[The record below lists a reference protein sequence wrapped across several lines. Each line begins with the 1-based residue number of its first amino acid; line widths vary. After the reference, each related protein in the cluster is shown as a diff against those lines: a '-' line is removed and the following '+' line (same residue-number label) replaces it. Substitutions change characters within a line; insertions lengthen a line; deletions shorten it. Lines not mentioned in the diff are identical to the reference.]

1 MRFMRTTTSVPSG
14 EFVVSKGERGTLE
27 ACVGSCVSVSLCDP
41 HARIGGLIHLLL
53 AKPAGTGPLGQPESY
68 ASTGVP
74 LFIDTLCSAGARKGA
89 LAACVAGGALLGP
102 LIEADPDLDIGGRT
116 TEMVEDALK
125 CDNIPI
131 VESETGGFC
140 GRRMILDL
148 KNWDTQIEP
157 LGLSDSLVTPKLR
170 RPSSADLLTAV
181 EGVRPIPQIALRI
194 IRMIQDQAQSM
205 SDVAREIRQDQVVS
219 GRVIRLSNSAFFNMK
234 VKTESIDRA
243 VVMLGEKRFL
253 RLAVSASLE
262 GFFPEQ
268 ERGYSLCKGGLYKHA
283 LGAAETADRLATITR
298 CVSADVAY
306 TAGLLHDIG
315 KVVLDQFVAP
325 ALPLF
330 YRRTQQEGT
339 DLIEVEQEV
348 IGVSHTEVGGRLG
361 ELWSFPA
368 ALVDTIKNHHEPE
381 KATVNKELAHVVYL
395 ADLFMSRFV
404 SGQELEQINTDLLA
418 QRLAEIG
425 LSSKGFPKIVDA
437 ISRDLFGKESSSTY
451 PDAEPVCKPD
461 RS

>member
-1 MRFMRTTTSVPSG
+1 
-14 EFVVSKGERGTLE
+14 
-27 ACVGSCVSVSLCDP
+27 
-41 HARIGGLIHLLL
+41 
-53 AKPAGTGPLGQPESY
+53 
-68 ASTGVP
+68 VP
-74 LFIDTLCSAGARKGA
+74 LFIDAVYNEGARKGA

-102 LIEADPDLDIGGRT
+102 LSEADLDLDIGGRT
-116 TEMVEDALK
+116 TEMVEDALGREG
-125 CDNIPI
+125 IPI
-131 VESETGGFC
+131 VEAETGGFC

-148 KNWDTQIEP
+148 KTWSTQIEP
-157 LGLSDSLVTPKLR
+157 LGLSGSAVVTPKLK
-170 RPSSADLLTAV
+170 RPSSADLRGAM

-205 SDVAREIRQDQVVS
+205 TDVAREIRQDQVVS

-234 VKTESIDRA
+234 VKPESIDRA

-268 ERGYSLCKGGLYKHA
+268 GRGYSLCKGGLYKHA
-283 LGAAETADRLATITR
+283 LGAAVTAERLAKMTK

-330 YRRTQQEGT
+330 YRRTQEDGT
-339 DLIEVEQEV
+339 GLIEVEHEV
-348 IGVSHTEVGGRLG
+348 IGVSHAEVGGRLG
-361 ELWSFPA
+361 EQWSFPA
-368 ALVDTIKNHHEPE
+368 ALIEAIRNHHEPE
-381 KATVNKELAHVVYL
+381 KATVNRELTHVVYL
-395 ADLFMSRFV
+395 ADLFMSRFAA
-404 SGQELEQINTDLLA
+404 GQELEQLNSDLLA

-425 LSSKGFPKIVDA
+425 LSPKEFPGIVDT
-437 ISRDLFGKESSSTY
+437 ISRDVFGKEGSS
-451 PDAEPVCKPD
+451 PWPIEEPAGELRASGRIVGHENTPQRTK
-461 RS
+461 